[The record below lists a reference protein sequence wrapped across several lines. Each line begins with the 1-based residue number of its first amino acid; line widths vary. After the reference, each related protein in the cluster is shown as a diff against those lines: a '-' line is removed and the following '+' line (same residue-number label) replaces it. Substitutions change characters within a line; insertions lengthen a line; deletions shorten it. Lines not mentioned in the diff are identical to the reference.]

1 MKRLVIL
8 SSIAAL
14 AAAPLAA
21 HPHKD
26 VDQQVALTVAPD
38 HVDLAITIVP
48 SYVSGADIFDMIDR
62 DQDGTVSDTE
72 ASHFANDVLQTAI
85 LTDGSTV
92 QVWDQI
98 TASVPDRDTMAAGSS
113 QIIIA
118 ASTDAQLT
126 KATPVQFAI
135 GYTEISHDWFV
146 QPWLNPADFPTD
158 QQPSI
163 DRISDTEISV
173 TLAGL

>member
-8 SSIAAL
+8 TTITAL
-14 AAAPLAA
+14 ATAPLAA

-38 HVDLAITIVP
+38 HVDMAITIVP

-62 DQDGTVSDTE
+62 DQDGIVSDSE
-72 ASHFANDVLQTAI
+72 ASHFANDVLQTAV
-85 LTDGSTV
+85 LTDGTTA
-92 QVWDQI
+92 QTWGQI
-98 TASVPDRDTMAAGSS
+98 TASVPDRDTMAAGGG

-118 ASTDAQLT
+118 ASTDAKLT
-126 KATPVQFAI
+126 TATPVQFVI

-163 DRISDTEISV
+163 DRISDTEIAV

>member
-1 MKRLVIL
+1 MRPT
-8 SSIAAL
+8 IAAL

-21 HPHKD
+21 HPHKG

-38 HVDLAITIVP
+38 HVDMAITIVP
-48 SYVSGADIFDMIDR
+48 SYISGGDVFDMIDANG
-62 DQDGTVSDTE
+62 DGTVSDTE
-72 ASHFANDVLQTAI
+72 ANHFANDVLQTAV
-85 LTDGSTV
+85 LTDGSNA

-98 TASVPDRDTMAAGSS
+98 TASVPDRDTMAGGGG

-118 ASTDAQLT
+118 ASTDAKLPP
-126 KATPVQFAI
+126 APLVQFVI

-146 QPWLNPADFPTD
+146 QPWLYPADFPTD

-163 DRISDTEISV
+163 DRISESEITV

>member
-1 MKRLVIL
+1 MKRIVIL
-8 SSIAAL
+8 TTIAAL

-38 HVDLAITIVP
+38 HVDMANTIVP
-48 SYVSGADIFDMIDR
+48 SYISGGDVFDMIDANG
-62 DQDGTVSDTE
+62 DGTVSDTE
-72 ASHFANDVLQTAI
+72 ARNFANDVLQTTI
-85 LTDGSTV
+85 LTDGSNA
-92 QVWDQI
+92 QVWGQI
-98 TASVPDRDTMAAGSS
+98 TESVPDRDTMAAGGG

-118 ASTDAQLT
+118 ASTDAKLT
-126 KATPVQFAI
+126 TATPVQFAI
-135 GYTEISHDWFV
+135 GYDAISHDWFV

>member
-1 MKRLVIL
+1 MKRIVIL
-8 SSIAAL
+8 TTIAAL

-48 SYVSGADIFDMIDR
+48 SYVSGADIFDMIDANG
-62 DQDGTVSDTE
+62 DGTVSDTE
-72 ASHFANDVLQTAI
+72 ASEFANDVLQTAI
-85 LTDGSTV
+85 LTAGSTV

-98 TASVPDRDTMAAGSS
+98 TTSVPDRDTMTAGGG

-118 ASTDAQLT
+118 ASTDANLT
-126 KATPVQFAI
+126 AAAPVQFAI

-163 DRISDTEISV
+163 DRISDTEITV

>member
-8 SSIAAL
+8 TTIAAL

-21 HPHKD
+21 HPHKN
-26 VDQQVALTVAPD
+26 VDQQVALTIAPD
-38 HVDLAITIVP
+38 HVDMAITIVP
-48 SYVSGADIFDMIDR
+48 SYVSGGDVFDMIDGNG
-62 DQDGTVSDTE
+62 DGTVSDTE
-72 ASHFANDVLQTAI
+72 SASFAVEVLDTVALTNGATAP
-85 LTDGSTV
+85 
-92 QVWDQI
+92 VWDQI
-98 TASVPDRDTMAAGSS
+98 TASVPDRETMAAGGG

-118 ASTDAQLT
+118 ARTDATLT
-126 KATPVQFAI
+126 TATPVQFAI

-163 DRISDTEISV
+163 DRISDAAVSV
-173 TLAGL
+173 TLAAK

>member
-1 MKRLVIL
+1 MKRIVIL
-8 SSIAAL
+8 TTIAAL

-21 HPHKD
+21 HPHKN

-38 HVDLAITIVP
+38 HVDMAITIVP

-62 DQDGTVSDTE
+62 DQDGTVSDIE
-72 ASHFANDVLQTAI
+72 ASDFANDVLQTAV
-85 LTDGSTV
+85 LTDGTTA
-92 QVWDQI
+92 QTWRQI
-98 TASVPDRDTMAAGSS
+98 TASVPDRDTMAAGGG

-118 ASTDAQLT
+118 ASTDAKLT

-163 DRISDTEISV
+163 DRINDTEITV

>member
-1 MKRLVIL
+1 MKRIVIL
-8 SSIAAL
+8 TTIAAL

-38 HVDLAITIVP
+38 HVDMAITIVP
-48 SYVSGADIFDMIDR
+48 SYVSGANIFDMIDANG
-62 DQDGTVSDTE
+62 DGTVSDTE
-72 ASHFANDVLQTAI
+72 ASDFANDVLQTAI
-85 LTDGSTV
+85 LTDGATP
-92 QVWDQI
+92 QVWGQI
-98 TASVPDRDTMAAGSS
+98 TASVPDRDTMAAGGG

-118 ASTDAQLT
+118 ASTDAKLT
-126 KATPVQFAI
+126 TATPVQFTI
-135 GYTEISHDWFV
+135 GYTAISHDWFV

-158 QQPSI
+158 RQPSI
-163 DRISDTEISV
+163 DRISDTEITV